1 MLRLTMQAKDAL
13 GVLRSTLPV
22 VQQASHVQLDLGRVE
37 ALAARWAQA
46 GWQVPTWNADLHFN
60 DGTWRAVN
68 WMLLADALNFC
79 FWGDPGQARWAVEYR
94 GQVYNGYWA
103 ETASLL
109 RALDDGRPL
118 WDAAYLSNLTLA
130 ELSEIF
136 RPVPGV
142 STIPLLEERL
152 ANAREV
158 GRVLLTKYEGQFA
171 HAVEAAGGGAVR
183 LVRQVVG
190 DFPSFDDRATYR
202 GAEVHFYK
210 RAQICVADLHGT
222 FGGQGWGYF
231 DDLDQLTIFADYK
244 LPQVL
249 RREGILVYTPELT
262 SRIAHL
268 ELLPPGSPEEV
279 EIRAA
284 TVWAGE
290 MLRRALEARGV
301 HALASEIDYHLW
313 VLGQA
318 PAPDDLPYHRTR
330 TIYY

>member
-1 MLRLTMQAKDAL
+1 MLSLTIQTEDPL

-22 VQQASHVQLDLGRVE
+22 VQQASHVQLDPGRVE
-37 ALAARWAQA
+37 ALASRWAQE
-46 GWQVPTWNADLHFN
+46 GWRVPAWNAGLHFN
-60 DGTWRAVN
+60 DGTWRTVN
-68 WMLLADALNFC
+68 WMLLTDALNFC
-79 FWGDPGQARWAVEYR
+79 FWGDPGQPRWAVEYR
-94 GQVYNGYWA
+94 GEVYNGYWA

-109 RALDDGRPL
+109 RALDEGRPL
-118 WDAAYLSNLTLA
+118 WDAAYLSNLNLA
-130 ELSEIF
+130 ELSDIF
-136 RPVPGV
+136 RPAPGV
-142 STIPLLEERL
+142 SAIPLLEERL
-152 ANAREV
+152 ANACEV
-158 GRVLLTKYEGQFA
+158 GRVLLGQYDGQFA
-171 HAVEAAGGGAVR
+171 RAVEAAGGSAVR
-183 LVRQVVG
+183 LARQIVA
-190 DFPSFDDRATYR
+190 DFPSFDDRARYR
-202 GAEVHFYK
+202 GAEVRFYK

-222 FGGQGWGYF
+222 FGGQGWGHF
-231 DDLDQLTIFADYK
+231 SDLDQLTIFADYK

-249 RREGILVYTPELT
+249 RREGILAYTPALT
-262 SRIAHL
+262 AKIARL

-290 MLRRALEARGV
+290 LLRRALEARGV

>member
-1 MLRLTMQAKDAL
+1 MLNLTMQSDDPL
-13 GVLRSTLPV
+13 GVLRSTLLV
-22 VQQASHVQLDLGRVE
+22 MQQASQVRLDLECVE
-37 ALAARWAQA
+37 ALASRWARE
-46 GWQVPTWNADLHFN
+46 GWQVPGWNAELHFN
-60 DGTWRAVN
+60 DGTWRTVN
-68 WMLLADALNFC
+68 WMLLTDALNFC
-79 FWGDPGQARWAVEYR
+79 FWGDPGQPRWAVEYR
-94 GQVYNGYWA
+94 GEVYNGYWA

-118 WDAAYLSNLTLA
+118 WDAAYLSNLSLA
-130 ELSEIF
+130 ELSEMF
-136 RPVPGV
+136 RPAPGA
-142 STIPLLEERL
+142 STMPLLEERL

-158 GRVLLTKYEGQFA
+158 GRVLLERYAGQFTR
-171 HAVEAAGGGAVR
+171 AVEAAGGSAVS
-183 LVRQVVG
+183 LARQIVA

-202 GAEVHFYK
+202 GAEVRFYK

-222 FGGQGWGYF
+222 LGGQGWGQF
-231 DDLDQLTIFADYK
+231 RDLDQLTIFADYK

-249 RREGILVYTPELT
+249 RREGILSYTPELT
-262 SRIAHL
+262 QRIARL

-290 MLRRALEARGV
+290 LLRRALAARGV
-301 HALASEIDYHLW
+301 QALASEIDYHLW
-313 VLGQA
+313 VLSQA